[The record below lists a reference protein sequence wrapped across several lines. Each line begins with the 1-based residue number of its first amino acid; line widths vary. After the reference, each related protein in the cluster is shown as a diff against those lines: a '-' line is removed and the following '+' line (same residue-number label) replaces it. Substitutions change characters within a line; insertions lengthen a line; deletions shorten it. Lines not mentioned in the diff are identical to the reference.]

1 MAISFYTVHF
11 LWYLFLPP
19 SLLLIYDS
27 RSHEQFVFFAVFEFH
42 FFYIHL
48 MSDSHLPKKLILFV
62 LIEPLQK
69 WRKVLF
75 VSPEQF
81 LLFLRYLDFYPDF
94 LVIKEHNLIRKRRL
108 VSEFMKYESMKHKYM
123 KNVLLN

>member
-1 MAISFYTVHF
+1 
-11 LWYLFLPP
+11 
-19 SLLLIYDS
+19 
-27 RSHEQFVFFAVFEFH
+27 
-42 FFYIHL
+42 

-69 WRKVLF
+69 YRKVLF